1 MRRFLSVLL
10 VGLLFFCTA
19 CTPTKAG
26 SNGGAD
32 PTAQGG
38 KELVACTTVTD
49 KGLYS
54 VEVYR
59 AGIANI
65 MYLDFATGQQVF
77 LCNRPECKH
86 HDESCNAYLSN
97 EDGNCTPNILVA
109 GDHLLLTRVGN
120 CEKGPLK
127 ILIADLNG
135 ENRRTL
141 CEFKSYQ
148 DIATEFYTDGDFL
161 YFGLTT
167 TNREELTQTESLVK
181 VSLQTGQM
189 DPLHTYPVNEVFHIF
204 FGAYQNKLIVD
215 EDWSDAAGKLWRS
228 LYWLDTG
235 KTDGDAL
242 SEEPF
247 YTYQAD
253 ERGPQFL
260 NGCAYT
266 TVEDSGI
273 ITEEN
278 MMTGQKRSWDCSA
291 VAQNMVDYGGF
302 SFGPL
307 FDDYFVI
314 YITKYDDTK
323 AIIAEEY
330 LLNLTDG
337 SITLETLT
345 RPDNGHPIAVEAV
358 YQDSLCVSIDDWPLM
373 FQFEDSEG
381 MHEYESGTFM
391 YAMIDK
397 KDYIASNPN
406 YRIIPAP
413 TIPTGAGG

>member
-1 MRRFLSVLL
+1 MKQKSLLILIVLCFSL
-10 VGLLFFCTA
+10 VGCGA
-19 CTPTKAG
+19 QAG
-26 SNGGAD
+26 SNGGAA
-32 PTAQGG
+32 PTAQTG
-38 KELVACTTVTD
+38 KELTACTTVAD

-86 HDESCNAYLSN
+86 DNESCNAYISN
-97 EDGNCTPNILVA
+97 EGDNCTPNILVV

-120 CEKGPLK
+120 FEKGPLK

-148 DIATEFYTDGDFL
+148 DIATEFYTDGDYL

-167 TNREELTQTESLVK
+167 TNKEELTQTESLVK

-189 DPLHTYPVNEVFHIF
+189 DTLHTYPVNEVFHTF
-204 FGAYQNKLIVD
+204 LGAYQNKLIVD
-215 EDWSDAAGKLWRS
+215 EDWVDATGKPWRS

-235 KTDGDAL
+235 KTEGDAL

-247 YTYQAD
+247 YTYPAD
-253 ERGPQFL
+253 EGGPQFL
-260 NGCAYT
+260 NGCVYT

-314 YITKYDDTK
+314 DVLERSDTK
-323 AIIAEEY
+323 AFEAKEY

-337 SITLETLT
+337 SITPETLT
-345 RPDNGHPIAVEAV
+345 RPDNGHPIAVKGV

-373 FQFEDSEG
+373 FQFEDGEG

-413 TIPTGAGG
+413 TIPTGAGN

>member
-1 MRRFLSVLL
+1 MKRFLSVLL

-19 CTPTKAG
+19 CTPTPAG
-26 SNGGAD
+26 SNSGAAS
-32 PTAQGG
+32 TAQTD
-38 KELVACTTVTD
+38 KELTACTAVND
-49 KGLYS
+49 KGFYS

-59 AGIANI
+59 QDIANI

-86 HDESCNAYLSN
+86 DNESCNSYISIKGHYA
-97 EDGNCTPNILVA
+97 PA
-109 GDHLLLTRVGN
+109 LLLAGQHLIFVRHGGD
-120 CEKGPLK
+120 EEFPPQIG
-127 ILIADLNG
+127 IADLNG

-141 CEFKSYQ
+141 CDFKSYQ

-161 YFGLTT
+161 YFGLDTT
-167 TNREELTQTESLVK
+167 DEDALTQTESLVK
-181 VSLQTGQM
+181 VSLQTGQL
-189 DPLHTYPVNEVFHIF
+189 DTLHTYPANEAPHIF
-204 FGAYQNKLIVD
+204 WGTYQGKLIVD
-215 EDWSDAAGKLWRS
+215 ADLVDAAGKPWRS
-228 LYWLDTG
+228 FYWLDTS
-235 KTDGDAL
+235 KTDGEAL

-247 YTYQAD
+247 YTYPAD
-253 ERGPQFL
+253 ESGPQFL
-260 NGCAYT
+260 NGCVYT

-278 MMTGQKRSWDCSA
+278 MTTGQKRSWDCSA

-302 SFGPL
+302 LFGPL

-314 YITKYDDTK
+314 DVLERSDTK
-323 AIIAEEY
+323 AFEAKEY

-337 SITLETLT
+337 SITPETLT
-345 RPDNGHPIAVEAV
+345 RPDNGHPIAVEGV
-358 YQDSLCVSIDDWPLM
+358 YQDSLCVSIDDWITM
-373 FQFEDSEG
+373 FQFEDDEG
-381 MHEYESGTFM
+381 MHEYETGTFM

-413 TIPTGAGG
+413 TIPTGAGN